1 MNRTSFDIAK
11 LETPIS
17 AIKTNEIA
25 DIYKDSTL
33 LLNVCQ
39 FDYSHFE
46 IDLYYF
52 RIYFHQ
58 LRIIK

>member
-25 DIYKDSTL
+25 DIYKNSTL

-39 FDYSHFE
+39 FDY
-46 IDLYYF
+46 
-52 RIYFHQ
+52 
-58 LRIIK
+58 

>member
-1 MNRTSFDIAK
+1 MNRTSFELAK

-46 IDLYYF
+46 LIS
-52 RIYFHQ
+52 
-58 LRIIK
+58 IISGFIFINCEL